1 MLRFHEIIPDQHRHQ
16 DWPKGTL
23 HASYA
28 HAGIARR
35 MEGDVAVFES
45 HATGHHEFRSKNF
58 WAYDLRPGLSAQ
70 AYLRQKT
77 DPHKKP
83 TACLPADGRPP
94 QEQYHIIPLMG
105 IVHRQREIPAELRD
119 ITGPGDALPVAMTV
133 DALGN
138 VFAPDDNYVLQPTG
152 GLVHIID
159 AAAVTPADR
168 ARQRQLMRM

>member
-1 MLRFHEIIPDQHRHQ
+1 
-16 DWPKGTL
+16 
-23 HASYA
+23 
-28 HAGIARR
+28 

-45 HATGHHEFRSKNF
+45 HENGHHEFRSKNY
-58 WAYDLRPGLSAQ
+58 WAYDLRPGLSAH

-77 DPHKKP
+77 DPHRKP
-83 TACLPADGRPP
+83 TACLPADGKPP

-105 IVHRQREIPAELRD
+105 LVHEQREIPAELRG

-138 VFAPDDNYVLQPTG
+138 MFAPDENYVLQPTG
-152 GLVHIID
+152 GLVHIIE

-168 ARQRQLMRM
+168 ARQQQLLTGFTATRPQWLVGAEVHKRFEEWGGTTRSKYR